1 MNKALPK
8 IKETAEELRE
18 RLKTAKNSKRQNRL
32 QALYL
37 IVTGQARSRAK
48 VAMILG
54 KNRNT
59 ISDWLSL
66 YESEGLEKLLEIYRP
81 PGAKTKISEAALKE
95 IKAILETEKGSRTY
109 KEIHEMVV
117 KNHHIDIHYSNV
129 HHLVRYKSEAKA
141 KVPRLGNPKK
151 NLAEVAEFRDSIEE
165 KFKAVI
171 KQ

>member
-8 IKETAEELRE
+8 VKETAEQLRE
-18 RLKTAKNSKRQNRL
+18 RLKTERNSKRQNRL

-37 IVTGQARSRAK
+37 IVTKQAGSRGK
-48 VAMILG
+48 VAAMLG

-66 YESEGLEKLLEIYRP
+66 YEREGLEKYLEIYRP
-81 PGAKTKISEAALKE
+81 PGAKTKISEAALEE

-117 KNHHIDIHYSNV
+117 NKHGIEIHYSNV
-129 HHLVRYKSEAKA
+129 HHLVRYKLGAKA
-141 KVPRLGNPKK
+141 KVPRPSNPKK
-151 NLAEVAEFRDSIEE
+151 T
-165 KFKAVI
+165 
-171 KQ
+171 